1 MRLSSYRTL
10 AGGEAGVAV
19 WRGERLHPVP
29 GVTRLTDLLGDD
41 GSRLR
46 AAAEAAAGQPGLAPA
61 DVELLA
67 PVPAPPAIRDFMAFE
82 EHVVTASAAI
92 GLKVDP
98 LWYEQPVF
106 YFTNPAA
113 VRGPHADVAVPP
125 GSAALDYELEV
136 AAVIGREGSDLSPEE
151 AAGHIA
157 GFTLFCDWSARD
169 LQGQEMKLNLGPAK
183 GKDSANSFGP
193 WLVTADE
200 LAPLASGHGYDVK
213 LTASVNGVSY
223 SSGNLADL
231 YWSFAEMVCYAS
243 RGTRVVPGD
252 IIGSGTVGTGC
263 ILELSRVHGA
273 DAYPYLRP
281 RDQVRLEGGPLGAI
295 EARVTPGRPAVPI
308 RPAKHD
314 GKPGNPGKPGH
325 EEAGR

>member
-1 MRLSSYRTL
+1 MRLSSYQVPG
-10 AGGEAGVAV
+10 GGEASAGVGV

-29 GVTRLTDLLGDD
+29 GVTRLIDLLGDD

-46 AAAEAAAGQPGLAPA
+46 AAQQAAAGEPGLAPA

-67 PVPAPPAIRDFMAFE
+67 PVPVPPSIRDFMAFE

-92 GLKVDP
+92 GLTVDP
-98 LWYEQPVF
+98 LWYQQPVF

-113 VRGPHADVAVPP
+113 VRGPHAAVAIPP

-136 AAVIGREGSDLSPEE
+136 AAVIGRAGADLSPAA
-151 AAGHIA
+151 AAGHVA
-157 GFTLFCDWSARD
+157 GFMLFCDWSARD
-169 LQGQEMKLNLGPAK
+169 LQATEMKLNLGPAK

-200 LAPLASGHGYDVK
+200 FAPLASGRAYDVR
-213 LTASVNGVSY
+213 LTASVNGVGY

-231 YWSFAEMVCYAS
+231 YWSFAEMVSYAS

-252 IIGSGTVGTGC
+252 VIGSGTVGTGC

-273 DAYPYLRP
+273 GAYPYLRAGD
-281 RDQVRLEGGPLGAI
+281 RVRLDGGPLGAI
-295 EARVTPGRPAVPI
+295 EARVAAGRPPVAL
-308 RPAKHD
+308 RPAPD
-314 GKPGNPGKPGH
+314 QAADQ
-325 EEAGR
+325 EEDPER

>member
-1 MRLSSYRTL
+1 
-10 AGGEAGVAV
+10 
-19 WRGERLHPVP
+19 
-29 GVTRLTDLLGDD
+29 VTRLIDLLGDD

-46 AAAEAAAGQPGLAPA
+46 AAEEAAAEATGLGLA

-67 PVPAPPAIRDFMAFE
+67 PVPAPPSIRDFMAFE

-92 GLKVDP
+92 GLTVDP

-113 VRGPHADVAVPP
+113 VRGPRADVAIPP

-136 AAVIGREGSDLSPEE
+136 AAVIGREGTDLSPGE
-151 AAGHIA
+151 AADHIV

-169 LQGQEMKLNLGPAK
+169 LQAAEMRLNLGPAK

-213 LTASVNGVSY
+213 LTATVNGASY

-231 YWSFAEMVCYAS
+231 YWSFAEMVSYAS

-252 IIGSGTVGTGC
+252 VIGSGTVGTGC

-273 DAYPYLRP
+273 DAYPYLRAG
-281 RDQVRLEGGPLGAI
+281 DLVRLEGGPLGAI
-295 EARVTPGRPAVPI
+295 EARIAAGRPAVPL
-308 RPAKHD
+308 RPAAHRH
-314 GKPGNPGKPGH
+314 KPDH

>member
-1 MRLSSYRTL
+1 MRLSSYRTSG
-10 AGGEAGVAV
+10 GGEPGVGV

-29 GVTRLTDLLGDD
+29 GVTRLIDLLGDD

-46 AAAEAAAGQPGLAPA
+46 AAGEAAAGEPGLAVA

-67 PVPAPPAIRDFMAFE
+67 PVPAPPSVRDFMAFE

-92 GLKVDP
+92 GLTVDP

-113 VRGPHADVAVPP
+113 VRGPRADVAIPP
-125 GSAALDYELEV
+125 GSTALDYELEV
-136 AAVIGREGSDLSPEE
+136 AAVIGREGTDLSPGE
-151 AAGHIA
+151 AADHIA
-157 GFTLFCDWSARD
+157 GFMLFCDWSARD
-169 LQGQEMKLNLGPAK
+169 LQAAEMRLNLGPAK

-213 LTASVNGVSY
+213 LTATVNGASY

-231 YWSFAEMVCYAS
+231 YWSFAEMVSYAS
-243 RGTRVVPGD
+243 RGTRIVPGD
-252 IIGSGTVGTGC
+252 VIGSGTVGTGC

-273 DAYPYLRP
+273 GAYPYLRAG
-281 RDQVRLEGGPLGAI
+281 DLVRLEGGPLGTI
-295 EARVTPGRPAVPI
+295 EAHIAAGRPAVPL
-308 RPAKHD
+308 RPAAHD
-314 GKPGNPGKPGH
+314 HKPDH

>member
-1 MRLSSYRTL
+1 VRLSSYQ
-10 AGGEAGVAV
+10 APGGGEASAGVGV

-29 GVTRLTDLLGDD
+29 GVTRLIDLLGDD

-46 AAAEAAAGQPGLAPA
+46 AAQQAAAGEPGLAPA

-67 PVPAPPAIRDFMAFE
+67 PVPMPPSIRDFMAFE

-92 GLKVDP
+92 GLTVDP
-98 LWYEQPVF
+98 LWYQQPVF

-113 VRGPHADVAVPP
+113 VRGPHAAVAIPP

-136 AAVIGREGSDLSPEE
+136 AAVIGRAGADLSPAE

-157 GFTLFCDWSARD
+157 GFMLFCDWSARD
-169 LQGQEMKLNLGPAK
+169 LQATEMKLNLGPAK

-200 LAPLASGHGYDVK
+200 FAPLASGRAYDVR
-213 LTASVNGVSY
+213 LTASVNGVGY

-231 YWSFAEMVCYAS
+231 YWSFAEMVSYAS

-252 IIGSGTVGTGC
+252 VIGSGTVGTGC

-273 DAYPYLRP
+273 GAYPYLRAGD
-281 RDQVRLEGGPLGAI
+281 RVRLDGGPLGAI
-295 EARVTPGRPAVPI
+295 EARVAAGRPSAPL
-308 RPAKHD
+308 RPA
-314 GKPGNPGKPGH
+314 PGQAADQGEDP
-325 EEAGR
+325 ER

>member
-1 MRLSSYRTL
+1 VRFSTYRTS
-10 AGGEAGVAV
+10 GGTGVGV

-46 AAAEAAAGQPGLAPA
+46 AAGAAALPGAGLEPA
-61 DVELLA
+61 QVELLA
-67 PVPAPPAIRDFMAFE
+67 PVPAPPSVRDFMAFE

-98 LWYEQPVF
+98 LWYDQPVF

-113 VRGPHADVAVPP
+113 VRGPYADVPVPP
-125 GSAALDYELEV
+125 GSTALDYEIEV
-136 AAVIGREGSDLSPEE
+136 AAVIGREGADLTPAG

-157 GFTLFCDWSARD
+157 GFVLFCDWSARD
-169 LQGQEMKLNLGPAK
+169 LQAAEMRLNLGPAK
-183 GKDSANSFGP
+183 GKDSANGFGP

-200 LAPLASGHGYDVK
+200 LAPLAAGRGYDVA
-213 LTASVNGVSY
+213 LTASVNGVPY

-231 YWSFAEMVCYAS
+231 YWSFGEMISYAS

-273 DAYPYLRP
+273 GDYPYLRP
-281 RDQVRLEGGPLGAI
+281 GDRVRLDGGPLGAI
-295 EARVTPGRPAVPI
+295 EARITAGRPPVPL
-308 RPAKHD
+308 RPE
-314 GKPGNPGKPGH
+314 H

>member
-1 MRLSSYRTL
+1 VRFSTYRVSGNGA
-10 AGGEAGVAV
+10 AGTERVGV
-19 WRGERLHPVP
+19 WRGERLYPVP
-29 GVTRLTDLLGDD
+29 GVSRLTELLGDD

-46 AAAEAAAGQPGLAPA
+46 VAGQAALAEAAAGLRRA

-67 PVPAPPAIRDFMAFE
+67 PVPAPPSVRDFMAFE

-92 GLKVDP
+92 GLTVDP
-98 LWYEQPVF
+98 LWYQQPVF

-113 VRGPHADVAVPP
+113 VRGPHADVAIPP
-125 GSAALDYELEV
+125 GSAALDFELEV
-136 AAVIGREGSDLSPEE
+136 AAVIGREGADLSPGE
-151 AAGHIA
+151 APDHIA
-157 GFTLFCDWSARD
+157 GFMLFCDWSARD
-169 LQGQEMKLNLGPAK
+169 LQGAEMRLNLGPAK

-200 LAPLASGHGYDVK
+200 FAPLASGRGYDVP
-213 LTASVNGVSY
+213 LTASVNGVTY
-223 SSGNLADL
+223 SNGNLADL
-231 YWSFAEMVCYAS
+231 YWSFGEMLAYAS

-281 RDQVRLEGGPLGAI
+281 GDRVRLDGGPLGAV
-295 EARVTPGRPAVPI
+295 EAGIVPGQAQIPLRPAERVPD
-308 RPAKHD
+308 RERQQ
-314 GKPGNPGKPGH
+314 
-325 EEAGR
+325 EERQ

>member
-1 MRLSSYRTL
+1 VRLSSYR
-10 AGGEAGVAV
+10 ASGGREAGAAGVGV

-29 GVTRLTDLLGDD
+29 GVTRLIDLLGDD

-46 AAAEAAAGQPGLAPA
+46 AAQEAAAGEPGLGLA

-67 PVPAPPAIRDFMAFE
+67 PVPAPPSIRDFMAFE

-92 GLKVDP
+92 GLTVDP
-98 LWYEQPVF
+98 LWYAQPVF
-106 YFTNPAA
+106 YFTNPSA
-113 VRGPHADVAVPP
+113 VRGPHSDVAIPP
-125 GSAALDYELEV
+125 GSAALDYEIEV
-136 AAVIGREGSDLSPEE
+136 AAVIAREGTDLSPGE
-151 AAGHIA
+151 AADHVA
-157 GFTLFCDWSARD
+157 GFMLFCDWSARD
-169 LQGQEMKLNLGPAK
+169 LQAAEMRLNLGPAK

-213 LTASVNGVSY
+213 LTVTVNGASY

-231 YWSFAEMVCYAS
+231 YWSFAEMVSYAS

-273 DAYPYLRP
+273 DAYPYLRAG
-281 RDQVRLEGGPLGAI
+281 DLVRLEGGPLGAI
-295 EARVTPGRPAVPI
+295 EARIAAGRPAVAL
-308 RPAKHD
+308 RPETHD
-314 GKPGNPGKPGH
+314 HKPDH